1 MPPMEVKRVVGL
13 DGLRALAVAAV
24 VAYHLDEGAVPGGFL
39 GVDVFFV
46 LSGFL
51 ITGLVLAEWEQ
62 HGRLAILPF
71 WRRRARRLL
80 PPLLVTLVVVAAAVP
95 VLYDD
100 VAGRVRGQVVAAV
113 LQAGNWF
120 EALAGHSYFEE
131 LGRPSPLTHLWSLGV
146 EAQFYLVWPLVV
158 VLALAFGGRRLLG
171 LVAAGGAVVSF
182 GAMAVAYSPGE
193 DPSRL
198 YYGADTR
205 AGTLLVGALLACAVP
220 LTGRRRVPARS
231 ARVVVAVAG
240 AVAGL
245 GLAALVW
252 TLDGASASTYRGGLL
267 LAALLA
273 AVLVASALQPDG
285 YVGRVLALPP
295 LVWLGTRSYAVY
307 LWHWPVFTA
316 TRPGVD
322 VELDGVRLLVVRLVL
337 TAVLAEATTRSVA
350 SLGRSS
356 LPVVARRRLA
366 LGGAALALGL
376 AGVAGAAASPGAEEP
391 VFFVSPTTTS
401 TAATTIAPR
410 TTTTTTSAAPTAAP
424 VPVALSTTLP
434 ASATATTTTT
444 TTAPVAPIRAVAVG
458 ESVLLGAA
466 GEVQR
471 VLGPGTVVDA
481 DIARQP
487 DDVLAALQAH
497 RDAARLQGIAVLVV
511 QLGSNGPIRA
521 EHLER
526 LAALA
531 GGVPRVV
538 AVTVWVPGKPW
549 VEESNRALHAAAAR
563 FPWLRL
569 ADWHGA
575 ARDHPEW
582 LGPDGVHAGPEGA
595 RQYAA
600 LVAAAASAA

>member
-1 MPPMEVKRVVGL
+1 MEVKRVVGL

-62 HGRLAILPF
+62 HGRLAIVPF

-146 EAQFYLVWPLVV
+146 EAQFYLVWPLVA
-158 VLALAFGGRRLLG
+158 VLALALGGRRLLG
-171 LVAAGGAVVSF
+171 LVAAGGAALSF

-220 LTGRRRVPARS
+220 LTGRRRVPAPP

-252 TLDGASASTYRGGLL
+252 TLDGASATTYRGGLL
-267 LAALLA
+267 LAALLS
-273 AVLVASALQPDG
+273 AVLVTTALQPGG
-285 YVGRVLALPP
+285 YVARVLALPP

-322 VELDGVRLLVVRLVL
+322 VGFDGVRLLVVRLVL

-350 SLGRSS
+350 ALGRSS
-356 LPVVARRRLA
+356 LPAVGRRRLA
-366 LGGAALALGL
+366 LGGAALAVGL
-376 AGVAGAAASPGAEEP
+376 AGVAGAAASPGADEP

-401 TAATTIAPR
+401 TTATTIAPT
-410 TTTTTTSAAPTAAP
+410 TTTTTTSAAPTTTTAP
-424 VPVALSTTLP
+424 VAVATTLP
-434 ASATATTTTT
+434 ATTTTT
-444 TTAPVAPIRAVAVG
+444 TTAPPLAAPIRAVAVG

-471 VLGPGTVVDA
+471 ALGPGTVVDA

-497 RDAARLQGIAVLVV
+497 RDAARLQGVAVLVV
-511 QLGSNGPIRA
+511 QLGSNGPVRP
-521 EHLER
+521 EHVER

-549 VEESNRALHAAAAR
+549 VEESNRALHDAAAR